1 MPTRY
6 TAHFSY
12 NYYQFV
18 LFHSEK
24 IFITET
30 LEEAEELAK
39 KYVEERKHT
48 ENPPFL
54 RSITE
59 VISTPV
65 YLEERIGKWDF

>member
-6 TAHFSY
+6 KAHFSY
-12 NYYQFV
+12 DYYQFV
-18 LFHSEK
+18 HFHSEK

-39 KYVEERKHT
+39 NYVEERKHT
-48 ENPPFL
+48 QNPPYL

-59 VISTPV
+59 VIPAPV
-65 YLEERIGKWDF
+65 YLEQD